1 MSPAVEEIDSGSPLP
16 KIVGGTPT
24 MVAKLAGIEVDCLVD
39 TGSMVTLV
47 SETFYKEKLKSV
59 CGRVQGGGKML
70 TLRGANGLEIPYL
83 GYLELNVQVGG
94 VTIPECGVLV
104 LKDTAA
110 TVQQR
115 RRRPGVLGT
124 NVLAKIPKWAELLE
138 MKGSAGTS
146 SKESQ
151 KPSKLGL
158 IKVAGNRAVWI
169 PPHTVMDVDVTGL
182 ACGVNAVVEPLST
195 PLKGRLRVATVLVDA
210 SKSCFTVQLINPT
223 EQGVSLM
230 PRTCLGT
237 VQSVEV
243 ITRKQLAFTMESN
256 EIVVS
261 CALDVAC
268 QEASSQTPSRA
279 RQQQNTETLPE
290 GVLLD
295 NFPGSN
301 AEKREAERIF
311 REYADVFTSKGEE
324 LGCTKTVHHRIH
336 TEDDIPINQR
346 YRRIPPNQFEE
357 VKEHLQVLLERGVIR
372 PSQSDYASPIVLVRK
387 KSGALRLCVDYRR
400 LNAKTRKD
408 AYPLPRIDESLDAL
422 GRARYFSAI
431 DLASAY
437 NQVEVHPDDRH
448 KTAFTTPMGLFEYN
462 RMPFGL
468 CNAPATF
475 QRLMQT
481 IFREDL
487 LQILLVYLDDIIVYS
502 DSIADHLKRLERVF
516 QKLREHGLK
525 IEAEKCQFFQSHVKY
540 LGHVVSSEGVATDPA
555 KTEAVSKWPTP
566 RTLRDL
572 RSFLGFA
579 SYYRRFVPGFA
590 QTAAPLHQLAAEIS
604 EKGKKKK
611 GTISSEHWEGECQRA
626 FDDLRTALTSAPVL
640 AYPDYTKPFI
650 VETDASDKGL
660 GAVLSQKQDGK
671 LRVIAYASRGLRGA
685 ERNMENYSSM
695 KLELLALKWAVA
707 EKFREYLLGSEFVV
721 YTDNN
726 PLTYLQSKSKLKA
739 VEQRWAA
746 ELASFNFKI
755 EYRAGKHN
763 TNADALSRVR
773 WGKNREGHA
782 KRRENAGGDD
792 EEDTTHVAEMLATV
806 ANTTKVP
813 ERVQLGLLEDAIR
826 VGELGVTN
834 PADECAEQATSLP
847 VISRDQMAVMQQRD
861 AAVVRL
867 KYYLDLGRKPY
878 REERKHETREALQL
892 VRHLDSIVERDSVLY
907 RTLNND
913 NGQLKHLLVVPSTLR
928 SAVLKAAHDDF
939 GHQGPERTEQVVRRR
954 CWWPGMHADVKRWIT
969 ECERCVVAKGPYLT
983 ARTPMG
989 SIIASKPLEVL
1000 AMDFT
1005 QLEPASDGR
1014 ENVLVLTDVF
1024 TKFTV
1029 AIPTRDQKAV
1039 TVAKALIR
1047 EWFMVY
1053 GVPQRLHSDQGRS
1066 FEAEVI
1072 KELCTIY
1079 NIQKSRTTPYHP
1091 QGNGQCERF
1100 NRTLHE
1106 LLRTLPTEKKR
1117 RWPEHLKE
1125 LCYAYNATPH
1135 STTGYSPF
1143 YLMFGRD
1150 PRLPI
1155 DRLVELE
1162 ETQGHEQ
1169 ASWITRHQTEL
1180 RDAHQRAAEKLAKE
1194 AEARKRKYDRHSRT
1208 KPSTIE
1214 VGQRVLVRDRTNRG
1228 RNKIQDRWSTRVH
1241 KVVEQLDNGA
1251 YVIEPADGHGSTKV
1265 VNRAEL
1271 QVCPPSV
1278 LQKTPRRARRPR
1290 VPVQTDSASDDSHP
1304 ELAIEIAPPPDD
1316 RGSDGSIADESGT
1329 DDELPVGPVRRS
1341 TRSTAGHHSNRFH
1354 LPMSVLRS

>member
-1 MSPAVEEIDSGSPLP
+1 MSPAVEEVNSGSPLP

-24 MVAKLAGIEVDCLVD
+24 MTARMAGVEVECLID

-47 SETFYKEKLKSV
+47 SEAFYKEKLESV
-59 CGRVQGGGKML
+59 CGRVHGVGRML

-83 GYLELNVQVGG
+83 GYLELDMQVEG
-94 VTIPECGVLV
+94 VTIPDCGVLV

-110 TVQQR
+110 TVRQR

-124 NVLAKIPKWAELLE
+124 NVLAKIPKWAELLSVE
-138 MKGSAGTS
+138 ENASTS
-146 SKESQ
+146 SKLSQ
-151 KPSKLGL
+151 KPSKQRLVR
-158 IKVAGNRAVWI
+158 VAGSSAVWI
-169 PPHTVMDVDVTGL
+169 PPYSAMNVDVTGS
-182 ACGVNAVVEPLST
+182 AFGANAVVEPLST
-195 PLKGRLRVATVLVDA
+195 PLKGRLRVATTLVDA

-223 EQGVSLM
+223 SQGVSLK

-237 VQSVEV
+237 VQPAEV
-243 ITRKQLAFTMESN
+243 IMREQLEFTVGSN
-256 EIVVS
+256 EVVVS
-261 CALDVAC
+261 HAHGVDC
-268 QEASSQTPSRA
+268 QEVSSQTPDRETQ
-279 RQQQNTETLPE
+279 RWNTGTLPE

-295 NFPGSN
+295 NFPGTE
-301 AEKREAERIF
+301 AERREAERIF
-311 REYADVFTSKGEE
+311 REYADVFSRKGEE
-324 LGCTKTVHHRIH
+324 LGCTTTVHHRIH
-336 TEDDIPINQR
+336 TEDDIPVNQR

-422 GRARYFSAI
+422 GRAQYFSAI

-448 KTAFTTPMGLFEYN
+448 KTAFTTPMGLYEYN

-468 CNAPATF
+468 CNAPGTF
-475 QRLMQT
+475 QRLMQM
-481 IFREDL
+481 IFREEL

-502 DSIADHLKRLERVF
+502 DTIADHLKRLERVF

-525 IEAEKCQFFQSHVKY
+525 IEAEKCQFFQSRVKY
-540 LGHVVSSEGVATDPA
+540 LGHVVSAEGVATDPA
-555 KTEAVSKWPTP
+555 KTEAVSQWPTP
-566 RTLRDL
+566 RTLKDL

-590 QTAAPLHQLAAEIS
+590 QTAVPLHKLVAEIS
-604 EKGKKKK
+604 EKGKNKR
-611 GTISSEHWEGECQRA
+611 GTITSERWEGECRKA
-626 FDDLRTALTSAPVL
+626 FDDLRKALTSAPVL

-685 ERNMENYSSM
+685 ERNMKNYSSM

-763 TNADALSRVR
+763 TNADALSRVSWEAAHR
-773 WGKNREGHA
+773 STKHRDDA
-782 KRRENAGGDD
+782 DTDDD
-792 EEDTTHVAEMLATV
+792 EHPTHVAETLASI
-806 ANTTKVP
+806 ADTTRLP

-826 VGELGVTN
+826 VEELGVTT
-834 PADECAEQATSLP
+834 PADECAEQATCLP
-847 VISRDQMAVMQQRD
+847 SIPRDQISMLQQKD
-861 AAVVRL
+861 AAIVRL
-867 KYYLDLGRKPY
+867 KHYLDLGRKPN
-878 REERKHETREALQL
+878 RQERKRETRETLQL
-892 VRHLDSIVERDSVLY
+892 VGYLDSIAEKDGLLF
-907 RTLNND
+907 RTVRNNGD
-913 NGQLKHLLVVPSTLR
+913 QLKQLLVVPSVLR
-928 SAVLKAAHDDF
+928 SEVLKAAHNDL
-939 GHQGPERTEQVVRRR
+939 GHQGPERTEQVVQRR
-954 CWWPGMHADVKRWIT
+954 CWWPGMHADVKQWIS

-983 ARTPMG
+983 AKTPMG
-989 SIIASKPLEVL
+989 SIIATKPLEVL

-1029 AIPTRDQKAV
+1029 AVPTRDQKAV
-1039 TVAKALIR
+1039 TVAKTLIR

-1066 FEAEVI
+1066 FEP
-1072 KELCTIY
+1072 K
-1079 NIQKSRTTPYHP
+1079 
-1091 QGNGQCERF
+1091 
-1100 NRTLHE
+1100 
-1106 LLRTLPTEKKR
+1106 LLKNS
-1117 RWPEHLKE
+1117 
-1125 LCYAYNATPH
+1125 AQ
-1135 STTGYSPF
+1135 ST
-1143 YLMFGRD
+1143 
-1150 PRLPI
+1150 
-1155 DRLVELE
+1155 
-1162 ETQGHEQ
+1162 
-1169 ASWITRHQTEL
+1169 
-1180 RDAHQRAAEKLAKE
+1180 
-1194 AEARKRKYDRHSRT
+1194 
-1208 KPSTIE
+1208 
-1214 VGQRVLVRDRTNRG
+1214 
-1228 RNKIQDRWSTRVH
+1228 
-1241 KVVEQLDNGA
+1241 
-1251 YVIEPADGHGSTKV
+1251 
-1265 VNRAEL
+1265 
-1271 QVCPPSV
+1271 
-1278 LQKTPRRARRPR
+1278 
-1290 VPVQTDSASDDSHP
+1290 
-1304 ELAIEIAPPPDD
+1304 
-1316 RGSDGSIADESGT
+1316 
-1329 DDELPVGPVRRS
+1329 
-1341 TRSTAGHHSNRFH
+1341 
-1354 LPMSVLRS
+1354 VLRSLGLHCTALRAMASASGLIVHYTSCCEPYLLRRRGGGLNT